1 MLLVN
6 CIPMNTDPIAD
17 LLTRLRNAS
26 RARHEQTTVPASRL
40 KKAILEVLKRKGTI
54 RDFHEVKG
62 ESIQAAFSIMLDPEK
77 EIAVKRISK
86 PGQRMYHKKTAMN
99 RVLRGYG
106 FSIIS
111 TSSGI
116 MTGDE
121 AKKKGVGGE
130 VICEVF

>member
-1 MLLVN
+1 
-6 CIPMNTDPIAD
+6 MNTDPIAD

-40 KKAILEVLKRKGTI
+40 KKAILEVLKRKRMI
-54 RDFHEVKG
+54 VDFHEVKD
-62 ESIQAAFSIMLDPEK
+62 EDSRPTMSIVLDPEK
-77 EIAVKRISK
+77 EISLKRISK
-86 PGQRMYHKKTAMN
+86 PGQRIYQKKTGMK

-121 AKKKGVGGE
+121 ARKKGVGGE
-130 VICEVF
+130 ILCEIY

>member
-1 MLLVN
+1 
-6 CIPMNTDPIAD
+6 MNTDPIAD

-26 RARHEQTTVPASRL
+26 KARHEQTTVPASKLKLAILTVL
-40 KKAILEVLKRKGTI
+40 KKKGMI
-54 RDFHEVKG
+54 RDFHEVKT
-62 ESIQAAFSIMLDPEK
+62 EMAQPTLNILLNPEK
-77 EIAVKRISK
+77 EISLKRISK
-86 PGQRMYHKKTAMN
+86 PGQRMYTKAVDIN

-121 AKKKGVGGE
+121 ARKKGVGGE
-130 VICEVF
+130 ILCEIY